1 MSTFKIIT
9 LKSCDDKIFKVDE
22 AVAVQSQMIAHMVE
36 DDCVD
41 GEIPISN
48 VTGVILA
55 KVIEYCKKHLVN
67 PDVDGDSSSS
77 TEDELKNW
85 DAEFMKNMDQEML
98 FALIMAAN
106 YLNIKDLLD
115 LICQTIADMIKG
127 FSVDE
132 VRTFFNIKNDFTPE
146 EEAEIVA
153 ENEWAFE

>member
-1 MSTFKIIT
+1 MSTSKIIT
-9 LKSCDDKIFKVDE
+9 LKSCDDEIFEVEE
-22 AVAVQSQMIAHMVE
+22 AVAVQSKMIAHMVE

-41 GEIPISN
+41 GEIPITN
-48 VTGVILA
+48 VTGTILT
-55 KVIEYCKKHLVN
+55 KVIEYCKKHVVN

-77 TEDELKNW
+77 TEDELKIW
-85 DAEFMKNMDQEML
+85 DAEFVKNMDHDML

-115 LICQTIADMIKG
+115 LTCQTIADMIKD

-132 VRTFFNIKNDFTPE
+132 VRTFFSIENDYTPE
-146 EEAEIVA
+146 EEAEVRA

>member
-67 PDVDGDSSSS
+67 PDVDGD
-77 TEDELKNW
+77 
-85 DAEFMKNMDQEML
+85 Q
-98 FALIMAAN
+98 
-106 YLNIKDLLD
+106 
-115 LICQTIADMIKG
+115 
-127 FSVDE
+127 
-132 VRTFFNIKNDFTPE
+132 
-146 EEAEIVA
+146 
-153 ENEWAFE
+153 